1 MTTTLGV
8 KLNDDTRTRL
18 KSLASK
24 KNRTSHWL
32 MREAI
37 EEYLNKQELYEKEK
51 DEDLEDYEE
60 YLQTGEYIDNQS
72 VIQWLTAL
80 SEGKFTPW
88 DK

>member
-1 MTTTLGV
+1 
-8 KLNDDTRTRL
+8 
-18 KSLASK
+18 
-24 KNRTSHWL
+24 

-37 EEYLNKQELYEKEK
+37 EEYLAKQELYEKEK

-72 VIQWLTAL
+72 VIQWLTEI
-80 SEGKFTPW
+80 SEDKFTPW